1 MTQEAFD
8 LLLNKLD
15 ADAERAAGKYEH
27 IRRSLIKFFE
37 SRGCHTPEDE
47 ADETIDRVARRVSE
61 GVDIHT
67 DNPFL
72 YCYGVALRVLQE
84 YQRRRQRERTAVL
97 PPAPA
102 EASEVGRRLECME
115 RCLTKLPA
123 DSRELI
129 VRYAQMD
136 QRTRAEDRLEMAK
149 RMNVSLNT
157 LRIRVHRVR
166 EGLEVCV
173 KRCLRGTG
181 E

>member
-1 MTQEAFD
+1 MTQEAFN
-8 LLLNKLD
+8 LLLLKLD
-15 ADAERAAGKYEH
+15 ADAERAAEKYEH

-47 ADETIDRVARRVSE
+47 ADETFDRVARRVSE

-84 YQRRRQRERTAVL
+84 YQRRQQRERAAVL

-102 EASEVGRRLECME
+102 EASELEQRLECME
-115 RCLTKLPA
+115 RCLAKLPTA
-123 DSRELI
+123 NRDLI
-129 VRYAQMD
+129 VSYAQMNKS
-136 QRTRAEDRLEMAK
+136 TRVADRLEMAK

-157 LRIRVHRVR
+157 LRIRVHRIR
-166 EGLEVCV
+166 EGLEVCI
-173 KRCLRGTG
+173 KRCLERM
-181 E
+181 EE